1 MTTAK
6 EYLGQIRLFDVRIR
20 DLKAEY
26 EGLLSLTGCDYSNEK
41 VQTSTR
47 GDTVGDIVCKREEI
61 AQELNRIVLLRN
73 ERLKLFD
80 DLVDVLQYRVLYA
93 RYVHN
98 KKIFDIADS
107 MGYCERYIHA
117 IHAKGLKELDKILIM
132 KSEKTP
138 LKNKIA

>member
-6 EYLGQIRLFDVRIR
+6 EYLGQIRLFDIRIR

-80 DLVDVLQYRVLYA
+80 DLVDVLQYRVLYE

-98 KKIFDIADS
+98 KKIIDIADNL
-107 MGYCERYIHA
+107 GYCERHIHA
-117 IHAKGLKELDKILIM
+117 MHSKGLKELDKILIM
-132 KSEKTP
+132 KNEKTP

>member
-1 MTTAK
+1 MTAK

-26 EGLLSLTGCDYSNEK
+26 EGLLSLPGCDYSTAK
-41 VQTSTR
+41 VQTSIR
-47 GDTVGDIVCKREEI
+47 GDTIGDIVSKREEI
-61 AQELNRIVLLRN
+61 AQELNRIVLLRG
-73 ERLKLFD
+73 ERLKLLD
-80 DLVDVLQYRVLYA
+80 DLIDVLQYRVLYE

-98 KKIFDIADS
+98 KKMFDIADS

-132 KSEKTP
+132 KNEKTP
-138 LKNKIA
+138 LKNKIT

>member
-26 EGLLSLTGCDYSNEK
+26 EALLSLTGCDYSNEK

-47 GDTVGDIVCKREEI
+47 GDSVGDIVCKREEI

-73 ERLKLFD
+73 DRLRLFD

-117 IHAKGLKELDKILIM
+117 IHEKGLKELDKILIM

-138 LKNKIA
+138 LKIK